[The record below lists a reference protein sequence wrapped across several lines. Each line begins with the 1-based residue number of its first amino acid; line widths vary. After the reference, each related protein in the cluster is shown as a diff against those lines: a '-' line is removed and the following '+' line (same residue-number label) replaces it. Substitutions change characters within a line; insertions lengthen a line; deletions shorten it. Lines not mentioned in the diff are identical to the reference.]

1 MCYICSTY
9 HLGNSNSRVEHLV
22 VPIWAWVNRQG
33 KSVSRMGVIRVSYRH
48 INYKNE
54 IPLDAGDT
62 PFMSFNKQ
70 INNKLVTIEYYSYN
84 G

>member
-1 MCYICSTY
+1 MCYICTTY

-22 VPIWAWVNRQG
+22 VPIWAWNKDRAKASPG
-33 KSVSRMGVIRVSYRH
+33 LGVIRVSYRH

-54 IPLDAGDT
+54 IPLNAGDT

-70 INNKLVTIEYYSYN
+70 NK
-84 G
+84 